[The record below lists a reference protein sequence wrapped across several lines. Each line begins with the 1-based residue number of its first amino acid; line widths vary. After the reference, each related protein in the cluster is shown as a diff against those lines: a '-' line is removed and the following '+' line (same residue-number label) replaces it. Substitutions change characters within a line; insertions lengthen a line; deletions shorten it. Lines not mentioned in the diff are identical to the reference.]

1 MQARG
6 EDPHELHRRRRL
18 HLGPGISPGGASR
31 SSARGQVDGRPLPRP
46 GDQDGGDHADLTIGG
61 AFGPAKR
68 PSRHA
73 LRSQSTSSGGSA
85 SRIVIGRSLVAGLC
99 LSPRPNLPHRRAA
112 APRGRVHR
120 RAGNRRPM
128 ESGSE
133 PSVQRRS
140 FKAGPTRCS
149 RRARYRARVV
159 WPLERAT
166 AGPSR
171 SRRVP
176 RLKPVIDRRYPRC
189 ASVRP
194 RRAPSRERRDPDR
207 LGGLAGLQ
215 LVRSSSFGP
224 KSGGPGQ
231 LPRQPHR
238 PSAGQSR
245 R

>member
-31 SSARGQVDGRPLPRP
+31 SSARGQSMGGRFPDPATRTAATTPTSRSVARSARRNDLQSCAPQPVDELGRLGEPHRDRKVARRGPMPL
-46 GDQDGGDHADLTIGG
+46 A
-61 AFGPAKR
+61 
-68 PSRHA
+68 
-73 LRSQSTSSGGSA
+73 
-85 SRIVIGRSLVAGLC
+85 
-99 LSPRPNLPHRRAA
+99 RPNLPHRRAA

-215 LVRSSSFGP
+215 LVRSSRFGP